1 MNDCRLDE
9 PCMVSSNSIE
19 SVCYVKA
26 NCVME
31 HVQDGNHLNDEDHER
46 KWIFL
51 QIDSEPCSVK
61 HIVSE
66 ALDI

>member
-1 MNDCRLDE
+1 
-9 PCMVSSNSIE
+9 
-19 SVCYVKA
+19 
-26 NCVME
+26 ME